1 MGVCIVKKK
10 KLMRKLK
17 ACKYEKEFILEEM
30 EFLREELEEYSYS
43 IERKKSL
50 TQDERF
56 EMLLVEAEKSCKAYK
71 NGGNLTDFYVA
82 QTSLFAQKYRDT
94 KAILDAIINKGK

>member
-1 MGVCIVKKK
+1 MKKK
-10 KLMRKLK
+10 KLLKKLK

-30 EFLREELEEYSYS
+30 EELREELEQYSYS

-50 TQDERF
+50 TQDERI
-56 EMLLVEAEKSCKAYK
+56 EMLLIEAEKACKAYK

-82 QTSLFAQKYRDT
+82 QTRLFAQKCRDANVT
-94 KAILDAIINKGK
+94 NEKKCIELQISA

>member
-1 MGVCIVKKK
+1 MKKK
-10 KLMRKLK
+10 KLLKKLQ
-17 ACKYEKEFILEEM
+17 ACQYEKEFILEEM
-30 EFLREELEEYSYS
+30 EYMREELEQYSYS

-50 TQDERF
+50 THDERF

-82 QTSLFAQKYRDT
+82 QTRLFAQKCRDANVT
-94 KAILDAIINKGK
+94 NENRCIKLQISA